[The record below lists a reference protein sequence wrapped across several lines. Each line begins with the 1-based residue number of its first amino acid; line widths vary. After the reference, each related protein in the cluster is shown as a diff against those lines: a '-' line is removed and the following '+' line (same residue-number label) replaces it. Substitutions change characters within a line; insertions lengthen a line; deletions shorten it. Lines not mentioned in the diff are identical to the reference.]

1 MIKLSTPGSGSWRGS
16 SSRWFLVDMHIPPQ
30 WVNMHL
36 LLSLIEKKRKE
47 PKLTPRLA
55 ALVKR
60 VTELRDAGFQ
70 AFHYAEEF
78 TLR

>member
-1 MIKLSTPGSGSWRGS
+1 
-16 SSRWFLVDMHIPPQ
+16 MHVPPQ

-70 AFHYAEEF
+70 ACHYAEEF

>member
-1 MIKLSTPGSGSWRGS
+1 
-16 SSRWFLVDMHIPPQ
+16 MHAQPQ

-36 LLSLIEKKRKE
+36 LLPLIDDKRGE
-47 PKLTPRLA
+47 PKMALCLA

-60 VTELRDAGFQ
+60 VTELCDSGLRACHC
-70 AFHYAEEF
+70 AKEF